1 MKRVFI
7 LALVVLMALSMCS
20 VSAFADAAEEPD
32 EAAAIEFNHKIYEAN
47 RLDTLFGRHE
57 SLTFSFVYPEEPG
70 RTWFVWE
77 TSDCMY
83 QEWGTYAAQ
92 LDRDRVVYAMN
103 CDEETGAVSVHCG
116 VNVEPDYNPFYSFV
130 RETEEAFFDPAHD
143 HVTRIWEEDGA
154 IHGASQFDETLSRD
168 FVENELGLEYTG
180 QTIRTE
186 ITLDA
191 ETYEIL
197 KSVDTMV
204 QDGVETV
211 VCVIDVEYD
220 MPEPLACRTL
230 RAPFE
235 RNTENAMTVSF
246 VVDAGTDHVFSR
258 ELTVP
263 VNTDAGMMFGDVPF
277 VYFYDPDCE
286 TLAHWNRMSDLN
298 SYIFTNPDEELT
310 ARFRTL
316 YDKVIQEMRSAEPDA
331 ETFEKLVA
339 ANSAEELLSRH
350 ENFTMTRSV
359 FRDDAEIYSAYEYR
373 DPDTYFWGYSD
384 GSASLLKPDLTV
396 YRDSSEQGSS
406 YVTTIYDTPE
416 TCASTF
422 EYWKNSAIIFIPETE
437 LLVETRDAG
446 AGAFVAVTKTSD
458 PVLVEQVLTEHAS
471 RGGCEYAE
479 GMSLRFEY
487 TFDKETGD
495 LLALDTFLIDA
506 QGESTCC
513 FRDSYAYDVEAY
525 DPAAEGEPFAEYKT
539 AAADPELT
547 RSITLTFAPD
557 TDNERTIACDLPKAA
572 WFYVFSD
579 GQYVEEL
586 YTDRACTQLFTTSD
600 GVSDLELYVK

>member
-83 QEWGTYAAQ
+83 QEWGTQAAQ

-168 FVENELGLEYTG
+168 FVENELELEYTG

-186 ITLDA
+186 IAVDA
-191 ETYEIL
+191 ETYELL
-197 KSVDTMV
+197 KSVETMV
-204 QDGVETV
+204 QDGKETV
-211 VCVIDVEYD
+211 VCVIDMGYD

-235 RNTENAMTVSF
+235 RNTENAMTASF
-246 VVDAGTDHVFSR
+246 VVDAGTDHAFSR

-277 VYFYDPDCE
+277 VYFNDPDGE

-298 SYIFTNPDEELT
+298 MYIFTNPDEELT

-396 YRDSSEQGSS
+396 YRNSSEQGSS

-422 EYWKNSAIIFIPETE
+422 EYWKNSAIIYIPETE
-437 LLVETRDAG
+437 LLLETRDTG
-446 AGAFVAVTKTSD
+446 TGAFVAVTKTSD
-458 PVLVEQVLTEHAS
+458 PASIEQALLEQGVS
-471 RGGCEYAE
+471 YEYTE

-487 TFDKETGD
+487 TFDKETND
-495 LLALDTFLIDA
+495 LLAIDASLTDA
-506 QGESTCC
+506 QGKSVCG

-539 AAADPELT
+539 AAADPELSRT
-547 RSITLTFAPD
+547 ISVTFAPD
-557 TDNERTIACDLPKAA
+557 TGKERTIVCDLPKAA
-572 WFYVFSD
+572 WFSIFSD
-579 GQYVEEL
+579 EQYVEEL

>member
-7 LALVVLMALSMCS
+7 LALAVLMVLSMCS
-20 VSAFADAAEEPD
+20 VCAFADAAEEPD

-70 RTWFVWE
+70 RTGLVWE
-77 TSDCMY
+77 TSDCAY
-83 QEWGTYAAQ
+83 REWGTQAAR

-103 CDEETGAVSVHCG
+103 CDEETGAVSVSCG
-116 VNVEPDYNPFYSFV
+116 VNVEPDYNPVYSFV
-130 RETEEAFFDPAHD
+130 QETEEQFFDPAHD
-143 HVTRIWEEDGA
+143 HVTRIWEEDGV

-186 ITLDA
+186 VTLDA
-191 ETYEIL
+191 GTYELL
-197 KSVDTMV
+197 KSVETMV
-204 QDGVETV
+204 QDGKETV
-211 VCVIDVEYD
+211 VRVIDAEYD
-220 MPEPLACRTL
+220 KPEPLACRTL

-235 RNTENAMTVSF
+235 RKTENAMTVRF
-246 VVDAGTDHVFSR
+246 IVDAGTDHEFSR
-258 ELTVP
+258 QLTVP
-263 VNTDAGMMFGDVPF
+263 VNTEAGMAFGDVPVVF
-277 VYFYDPDCE
+277 FNDPDGE
-286 TLAHWNRMSDLN
+286 TLAHWDRMSDLTM
-298 SYIFTNPDEELT
+298 YIFTNPDEELS
-310 ARFRTL
+310 ARYRTL
-316 YDKVIQEMRSAEPDA
+316 YDKVMQELRSAEPDA

-339 ANSAEELLSRH
+339 ANSAEEVLSRH

-373 DPDTYFWGYSD
+373 DADTYFWGYSD

-396 YRDSSEQGSS
+396 LRDSSEQGSS

-422 EYWKNSAIIFIPETE
+422 EYWKNSVIIFIPETE
-437 LLVETRDAG
+437 LLLETRDTG
-446 AGAFVAVTKTSD
+446 TGAFVAVTKTSD

-506 QGESTCC
+506 QGESTCYS
-513 FRDSYAYDVEAY
+513 RDSYAYNVEVY

-539 AAADPELT
+539 AVASPELSRT
-547 RSITLTFAPD
+547 ISVTFAPD
-557 TDNERTIACDLPKAA
+557 TGKERTIACDLPNAGH
-572 WFYVFSD
+572 FRIICD
-579 GQYVEEL
+579 GQYVKEL

>member
-1 MKRVFI
+1 MKKFFI
-7 LALVVLMALSMCS
+7 LALVVLMTLSMCS

-32 EAAAIEFNHKIYEAN
+32 EAAAIEFNHKVFEAN

-57 SLTFSFVYPEEPG
+57 SLTFSFAYPEEPG

-83 QEWGTYAAQ
+83 QEWGTNAAQ

-116 VNVEPDYNPFYSFV
+116 LNVEPDYNPFYSFV
-130 RETEEAFFDPAHD
+130 LETEEAFFDPAHD

-154 IHGASQFDETLSRD
+154 IHCASKFDETLSRD

-186 ITLDA
+186 ITVEA
-191 ETYEIL
+191 ETYELL
-197 KSVDTMV
+197 KSVETMV
-204 QDGVETV
+204 QDGEEAV
-211 VCVIDVEYD
+211 VCVIDMEYD

-235 RNTENAMTVSF
+235 RDTENTMTVSV
-246 VVDAGTDHVFSR
+246 VVDAGTDHAFSR
-258 ELTVP
+258 ALTVP
-263 VNTDAGMMFGDVPF
+263 VNTDAGMVFGDVPF
-277 VYFYDPDCE
+277 VYFNDPDGE
-286 TLAHWNRMSDLN
+286 TLAHWNRMSDFN

-339 ANSAEELLSRH
+339 ANSAEEVLSRH
-350 ENFTMTRSV
+350 ENFTMSRSV

-373 DPDTYFWGYSD
+373 DADTYFWGYSD
-384 GSASLLKPDLTV
+384 GRASLLKPDLAV
-396 YRDSSEQGSS
+396 YRESSEQGSS
-406 YVTTIYDTPE
+406 YGTIIYDTPE

-422 EYWKNSAIIFIPETE
+422 EYWKNSVIIIIPETE

-446 AGAFVAVTKTSD
+446 TGAFVAVTKTSD
-458 PVLVEQVLTEHAS
+458 PVLVEQTLLEQGIAD
-471 RGGCEYAE
+471 EYTE

-506 QGESTCC
+506 QGESTCG
-513 FRDSYAYDVEAY
+513 FRDSYAYNVEVY

-539 AAADPELT
+539 AATDPELSHT
-547 RSITLTFAPD
+547 ITLTFAPD
-557 TDNERTIACDLPKAA
+557 TDNERTIACDLPNAGR
-572 WFYVFSD
+572 FSIICD
-579 GQYVEEL
+579 EQYVEEL